1 MDKEES
7 KLWWCCTAEFGEHEE
22 NCGNH
27 PINKKRIEH
36 LNDMAECLIKN
47 WKDEPK
53 VKIDLDE
60 IIKAINDRIELI
72 KKGEV

>member
-1 MDKEES
+1 MDGNEAMAHDITNQTEQENEM
-7 KLWWCCTAEFGEHEE
+7 WAERVYQ
-22 NCGNH
+22 
-27 PINKKRIEH
+27 KKRIEH
-36 LNDMAECLIKN
+36 LYDMAECLIEN

-72 KKGEV
+72 KKGDV